1 MAKKDEIAQKLEQL
15 LPKDAI
21 CRDDQY
27 RSGVALAAQVP
38 MDKLREAI
46 SLCRQADLY
55 LEAIT
60 GMDFTDG
67 LEIVYH
73 LNCYEPHSRIA
84 LRVRCNHGDAPA
96 TISDVYSAAIWYE
109 REVHEFFAVSF
120 KDNPDLRRLLLP
132 EDADYYPHLKS
143 FGKVHSYRKWEEVY
157 G

>member
-21 CRDDQY
+21 CKDAQY

-38 MDKLREAI
+38 VDQLRAAV
-46 SLCRQADLY
+46 SLCRETGLY

-60 GMDFTDG
+60 GLDFTDG

-73 LNCYEPHSRIA
+73 LNGYEAQSRLA
-84 LRVRCNHGDAPA
+84 LRVRCRHGEAPP
-96 TISDVYSAAIWYE
+96 TIRDIYAAAAWHE

>member
-1 MAKKDEIAQKLEQL
+1 MAKKDEIVQKLKQI

-21 CRDDQY
+21 TKDDQY
-27 RSGVALAAQVP
+27 RSGVTLSAQVP
-38 MDKLREAI
+38 VDKLREVVA
-46 SLCRQADLY
+46 LCRQAGLY

-67 LEIVYH
+67 LQIVYH
-73 LNCYEPHSRIA
+73 LNYPEPRARIS
-84 LRVRCNHGDAPA
+84 LRVRCGHGEAPP
-96 TISDVYSAAIWYE
+96 TISDIYSAALWHE

>member
-21 CRDDQY
+21 CKDEQY

-38 MDKLREAI
+38 IDKLRDAVT
-46 SLCRQADLY
+46 LCSQAGLY

-60 GMDFTDG
+60 GLDFTDR

-73 LNCYEPHSRIA
+73 LNCYEPLSRIA
-84 LRVRCNHGDAPA
+84 LRVRCNHGEAPA
-96 TISDVYSAAIWYE
+96 TISDIYTAAMWHE
-109 REVHEFFAVSF
+109 REVHEFFAVPF
-120 KDNPDLRRLLLP
+120 QGNPDLRCLLLP
-132 EDADYYPHLKS
+132 EDADYHPHLKS
-143 FGKVHSYRKWEEVY
+143 FGKVHSYRKWDEVY

>member
-1 MAKKDEIAQKLEQL
+1 MAKKDEVAQKLEQL
-15 LPKDAI
+15 LPKGAL
-21 CRDDQY
+21 CKDDQY
-27 RSGVALAAQVP
+27 RSGVALAAQVS
-38 MDKLREAI
+38 MDKLRAAI
-46 SLCRQADLY
+46 SLCSQSGLY

-73 LNCYEPHSRIA
+73 LNCYEPKSRIA
-84 LRVRCNHGDAPA
+84 LRLRCNHGDAPPTIGDIYSSA
-96 TISDVYSAAIWYE
+96 TWYE
-109 REVHEFFAVSF
+109 REVHEFFAVPF
-120 KDNPDLRRLLLP
+120 TDNPDLRRLLLP